1 MRQLILQLANNTAD
15 VGLTDAME
23 ALVCTT
29 MEYSNLKFL
38 SFVVHCQY
46 TTSIATPASPSG
58 ALVLVAGM
66 EFNTV
71 NVCLYVI

>member
-23 ALVCTT
+23 ALVYTT

-38 SFVVHCQY
+38 SFVVHAN
-46 TTSIATPASPSG
+46 I
-58 ALVLVAGM
+58 LL
-66 EFNTV
+66 
-71 NVCLYVI
+71 L